1 MEALENISQS
11 LIVLFALVNTVQF
24 EKMLLNFG
32 IETRQACSVM
42 VEWHLC
48 AFVQH
53 LNDSG

>member
-53 LNDSG
+53 LNDSV